1 MGRSPMRSVQG
12 GFCVYAFG
20 TPAMTIAQIG
30 MALTLLVGSSSLAPA
45 LPVVD
50 RSDVFDTNRVLPS
63 LTDPIALAMRQHLE
77 SGSDH
82 HLVLS
87 SPERTAIK
95 SFYEARGWQ
104 PIWFQGGLV
113 SDAGRSAIRRLRQ
126 SAEDGLDPANYPTP
140 SYDLGLMWPVT
151 AEQVARSELR
161 LASSIL
167 LYSRHAQVGRLDPAR
182 VSPSIALQPELSD
195 PLDTLVAVARSSDP
209 GQKLGSYNPKHP
221 DFLALRKHLTILRGM
236 AARHGKTPPAV
247 TVFVSPGPTM
257 RPGERDRRVPML
269 RQRLSAEPV
278 ISDPHLF
285 DADLRAAVIEFQ
297 SNKGLQPDGLVGRQ
311 TLDALNQKASDA
323 STASILANMEM
334 WRWMPR
340 DLGPVH
346 VIVNVPE
353 YRLRIVRGSETVHST
368 PVIVGKL
375 KHQTPIFSDE
385 MEHIVVNPYWNV
397 PLSIKRNEMLSSIRA
412 NPAGYLQSRGYEV
425 LYGGRAVHPASIPW
439 NANTIQRVNIRQ
451 RPGSGN
457 ALGQVKFLFPNKHA
471 VYLHDTPSRHLFQK
485 SERAFSH
492 GCIRVK
498 HPFDFADALLK
509 VDKKVSGSQIR
520 RLIGKKERWV
530 NLSRLIPVHI
540 SYFTTWVDETG
551 TLRTAR
557 DIYGHE
563 EKIRI
568 LLRL

>member
-1 MGRSPMRSVQG
+1 MK
-12 GFCVYAFG
+12 
-20 TPAMTIAQIG
+20 IARIG
-30 MALTLLVGSSSLAPA
+30 LALSLVVSLSSLAQA

-50 RSDVFDTNRVLPS
+50 RSDVFDTNRSLPTP
-63 LTDPIALAMRQHLE
+63 TDPTALALRHHLENGSDQHLA
-77 SGSDH
+77 
-82 HLVLS
+82 LS
-87 SPERTAIK
+87 PLERKTLR
-95 SFYEARGWQ
+95 SFYEARGWHAFW
-104 PIWFQGGLV
+104 IQGGLV
-113 SDAGRSAIRRLRQ
+113 SDAGRSAIQRLRL
-126 SAEDGLDPANYPTP
+126 SAEDGLDPAAYPTP
-140 SYDLGLMWPVT
+140 SYELGLMWPVT
-151 AEQVARSELR
+151 AEQVVQSELR
-161 LASSIL
+161 LARSIL
-167 LYSRHAQVGRLDPAR
+167 RYAKHAQVGRLDPAH
-182 VSPSIALQPELSD
+182 VSPSIALQPKLGD
-195 PLDTLVAVARSSDP
+195 PLDILVNVARSSDP
-209 GQKLGSYNPKHP
+209 GQTLGSYNPKHSG
-221 DFLALRKHLTILRGM
+221 FLALRQQLATLR
-236 AARHGKTPPAV
+236 ALEARHGVSSPSA
-247 TVFVSPGPTM
+247 TVFVTPGPTM
-257 RPGERDRRVPML
+257 RPGERDRRVPLL
-269 RQRLSAEPV
+269 RQRLSAESA
-278 ISDPHLF
+278 ISDPHLY

-297 SNKGLQPDGLVGRQ
+297 STKGLQPDGLVGRQ
-311 TLDALNQKASDA
+311 TLDALNHKASDA
-323 STASILANMEM
+323 STAGILANMEI

-340 DLGPVH
+340 DLGPAH

-353 YRLRIVRGSETVHST
+353 YRLRIVRGREIVHST

-385 MEHIVVNPYWNV
+385 LEHIVVNPYWNV

-439 NANTIQRVNIRQ
+439 NSDTIQRVNIRQ

-471 VYLHDTPSRHLFQK
+471 VYLHDTPSRHLFHK
-485 SERAFSH
+485 SVRAFSH
-492 GCIRVK
+492 GCIRVQR
-498 HPFDFADALLK
+498 PFDFADALLK

-563 EKIRI
+563 KKIRF